1 MRQSLQPVLVPAVLS
16 VVFVPETAAAPLL
29 GMKTR
34 PCLCA
39 ASTVVPYR
47 IKSVNNKPTVRD
59 IDAVLLLKV
68 LERMLVAVRID
79 VLESEGC
86 QTPAL

>member
-1 MRQSLQPVLVPAVLS
+1 MRQSLQPVVVLDVLS
-16 VVFVPETAAAPLL
+16 VVSGCETDDAPLD
-29 GMKTR
+29 GMKIR

-47 IKSVNNKPTVRD
+47 MKRVNNNPTVLD
-59 IDAVLLLKV
+59 TDAVLLLKV

-86 QTPAL
+86 RRSEL

>member
-1 MRQSLQPVLVPAVLS
+1 MRQSLQPVLAPEVLS
-16 VVFVPETAAAPLL
+16 VVTGSETDAPPLD
-29 GMKTR
+29 GVKTR

-47 IKSVNNKPTVRD
+47 IKSVNNKPTVLET
-59 IDAVLLLKV
+59 DAVLLLKV
-68 LERMLVAVRID
+68 VERMLVAVRID

-86 QTPAL
+86 RTPEL

>member
-1 MRQSLQPVLVPAVLS
+1 MRQSLQPVAVPEVLS
-16 VVFVPETAAAPLL
+16 VVTGPETADAPLD
-29 GMKTR
+29 GMKIR

-47 IKSVNNKPTVRD
+47 MKSVNSKPTVLD
-59 IDAVLLLKV
+59 TDAVLLLKV

-86 QTPAL
+86 RRFEL